1 MTKTH
6 VFLRKCLSSL
16 RGFGL
21 VFTAQASW
29 SQGLTMYFPKS
40 GVCVLGSTV
49 PKSGKLFHIFLQKSK
64 TSLSWFG
71 LVSLCLDNKY
81 LEKKYTH
88 PISGSAK
95 VLKNQPNEVYIRVK
109 SISINLKNHYQ
120 LKIPQFTE
128 LGYFT
133 IQSKESA
140 FKLMVTPQHFS
151 KDNWEMLY
159 LHVMPLLLNE
169 NY

>member
-6 VFLRKCLSSL
+6 VFLRKRLSSQ

-29 SQGLTMYFPKS
+29 SQGLIMCFPKS
-40 GVCVLGSTV
+40 EIYVLGSTV
-49 PKSGKLFHIFLQKSK
+49 PKSGKLFHIFLQKKLK

-81 LEKKYTH
+81 LEKKYTY
-88 PISGSAK
+88 PISRSAK
-95 VLKNQPNEVYIRVK
+95 VLKNQRNAVYIRVK
-109 SISINLKNHYQ
+109 SISISLKIHYL

-140 FKLMVTPQHFS
+140 FKLMVTP
-151 KDNWEMLY
+151 
-159 LHVMPLLLNE
+159 
-169 NY
+169 